1 MNIAIVGSRHFP
13 DYQKVRNFFNSGDIW
28 RTDNLISGGC
38 KLGVDAW
45 VEEAARELK
54 IPMIVLNAEWD
65 KYGKSAGAIRN
76 QKIVDMAD
84 LVVAFW
90 DGKSKG
96 TKITIDMTKKAGK
109 PLEVIMP

>member
-1 MNIAIVGSRHFP
+1 MKIAIVGSRKYP
-13 DYQKVRNFFNSGDIW
+13 KPKKVYDFICGGNIW
-28 RTDNLISGGC
+28 KNDQIISGGC
-38 KLGVDAW
+38 KTGVDAW
-45 VEEAARELK
+45 AESLAK
-54 IPMIVLNAEWD
+54 TCDIPTIILEAEWD